1 MATGARMAS
10 LALRR
15 RATCCHNSNA
25 CVRRHY
31 SHHNSN
37 KSSSERNARAAGDQV
52 RQLLADKAGQINPTV
67 GAAAL
72 VLGGALAARVLYGQ
86 LLGSDSSHSGASS
99 HRKDGPR
106 RDVSRVTVKI
116 STAAYDKA
124 RATSAEAPLTPQ
136 KLAEG
141 SKRDNVLIDNEA
153 VELTSVDAAAFA
165 AFVAQQQSAL
175 QAAKKQSQTRSV
187 KVLHE
192 ELGTALSDV
201 ETRISDFSDWYFAYG
216 TQYSLIGIAMTSAAK
231 HAVTFRTEQTLSDA
245 VMEDIQA
252 HISRKY
258 EALVL
263 RPAITDPKVHRAF
276 IKSLKAA
283 HSDYLEAVKS
293 LDRSIS
299 AFIEA
304 EATAYSSAPRLDQVD
319 VYIDWT
325 SQQQKVQ
332 HIPLPFERHPEMSVA
347 IVGAG
352 AAAGKAAGGAATV
365 TAVKALSAKLAAPFA
380 TKAAASTLAKA
391 ATAGATGGA
400 ALAGP
405 AGSMAGAAAGAAI
418 GLGVDMTVNAGVGLL
433 SKPALETDVQVSLQE
448 MRLQWED
455 RLVPE
460 LERCQSIWF
469 GHAEE
474 LFRHSESGNPT
485 EEPGQSDGLVNS
497 LSKQSD

>member
-86 LLGSDSSHSGASS
+86 LLGSDPSHSGAS

-106 RDVSRVTVKI
+106 RDNSRVTVKI

-124 RATSAEAPLTPQ
+124 KATSAEAPLTPQ

-141 SKRDNVLIDNEA
+141 SKRDNVLIENEA

-332 HIPLPFERHPEMSVA
+332 HIPLSFERHPEMSVA

-460 LERCQSIWF
+460 LERCQIIWF

-474 LFRHSESGNPT
+474 LLRHSESGNPT